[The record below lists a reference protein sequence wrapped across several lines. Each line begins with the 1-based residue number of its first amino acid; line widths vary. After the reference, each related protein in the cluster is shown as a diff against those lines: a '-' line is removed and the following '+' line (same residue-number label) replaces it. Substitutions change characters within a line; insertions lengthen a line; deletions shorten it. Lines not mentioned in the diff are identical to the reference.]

1 MAKGLVTILL
11 YLTSGLAAYVLL
23 RLGEFITTGLR
34 PDSLTINAF
43 LFLMGLG
50 GALTL
55 LSPTPRSRRL
65 RW

>member
-1 MAKGLVTILL
+1 MIKGVVAVLL
-11 YLTSGLAAYVLL
+11 YLASGLAAYVLL
-23 RLGEFITTGLR
+23 RLGEFIATGLG

-50 GALTL
+50 GAVVL